1 MVAITESLRPGTAA
15 DRVDGEVPPR
25 VAEPESPEAFAAALA
40 YASAE
45 RLATVIRGGGSKITW
60 GRPPATVD
68 LVVST
73 RRLNH
78 LIAHRHGDLT
88 VTAQAGMT
96 LRDLNAVLR
105 AERQWLPIDSAFD
118 EATVGGIVATNDAG
132 PSRHR
137 NGTPRDLVIG
147 ITLALTDGRLVKA
160 GGTVVKNVAGY
171 DLGKLVSGSHGTL
184 AGIADVTF
192 KLVPIPASSA
202 TLVAR
207 YDDLGVFTRDVA
219 AVDGSQIEAAAFDV
233 RAEAADMPFQLKLRI
248 ATSPVARDAQMTSAR
263 ALVTGQ
269 STVLTDSTERATW
282 AEQLD
287 VMARGDAAVRC
298 SWLPSRLAAV
308 LTMLG
313 ELQQGSGVQMV
324 FTGRVLGAGAI
335 ALSGDVTALASV
347 IERLRA
353 SADLGNVVLL
363 RGSHELKERVDVWG
377 PARPSDR
384 VARAVKNSLDP
395 AGILNAG
402 RGPI

>member
-1 MVAITESLRPGTAA
+1 
-15 DRVDGEVPPR
+15 
-25 VAEPESPEAFAAALA
+25 
-40 YASAE
+40 
-45 RLATVIRGGGSKITW
+45 
-60 GRPPATVD
+60 
-68 LVVST
+68 
-73 RRLNH
+73 
-78 LIAHRHGDLT
+78 
-88 VTAQAGMT
+88 
-96 LRDLNAVLR
+96 
-105 AERQWLPIDSAFD
+105 
-118 EATVGGIVATNDAG
+118 
-132 PSRHR
+132 
-137 NGTPRDLVIG
+137 
-147 ITLALTDGRLVKA
+147 
-160 GGTVVKNVAGY
+160 
-171 DLGKLVSGSHGTL
+171 
-184 AGIADVTF
+184 
-192 KLVPIPASSA
+192 
-202 TLVAR
+202 
-207 YDDLGVFTRDVA
+207 
-219 AVDGSQIEAAAFDV
+219 
-233 RAEAADMPFQLKLRI
+233 
-248 ATSPVARDAQMTSAR
+248 
-263 ALVTGQ
+263 
-269 STVLTDSTERATW
+269 VLTDSTERATW

>member
-1 MVAITESLRPGTAA
+1 MPITESLRPGTAA
-15 DRVDGEVPPR
+15 DRVDGEVPPQ
-25 VAEPESPEAFAAALA
+25 VAEPESPDAFAAALA

-60 GRPPATVD
+60 GRPPAAVD

-96 LRDLNAVLR
+96 LRDLNVALR

-202 TLVAR
+202 TLVAG

-219 AVDGSQIEAAAFDV
+219 ALDGSQIEAAAFDV

-248 ATSPVARDAQMTSAR
+248 ATSPAARDAQIASAR
-263 ALVTGQ
+263 ALVAGQ

-282 AEQLD
+282 VEQLD
-287 VMARGDAAVRC
+287 VMSRGDATVRF
-298 SWLPSRLAAV
+298 SWLPSKLAQV
-308 LTMLG
+308 LTLLG
-313 ELQQGSGVQMV
+313 ELQQRSGVQIV
-324 FTGRVLGAGAI
+324 LTGRVLGAGAI
-335 ALSGDVTALASV
+335 ALSGDVMSLASV

-353 SADLGNVVLL
+353 DADVGNVVVL

-384 VARAVKNSLDP
+384 VARAVKHSLDP